1 MPFISYFRL
10 LRSDPR
16 LISFGFLMTLGSS
29 FGQTYFIGV
38 FGPEIQ
44 SQFSLNHT
52 QWGGIY
58 MIGTLASAALL
69 SWTGSFIDRVSL
81 LKYTC
86 CVIVFLAVA
95 CAFISIAEGVVSL
108 TFAIFLLRQSGQGLA
123 MHISTT
129 SMSRYFNKDRGRA
142 ISLSSMGAVVGGSFL
157 PLVAVALIGWIGWRF
172 TYIGA
177 SVLTLLFLLPLSLWL
192 LKNHMHRHRGHL
204 ENLASAEE
212 DGCSR
217 ARSWNR
223 AELLRDPRFYLLLP
237 GFIATDVIVTAMF
250 FHHINL
256 ADSKGW
262 SHAWITGNYVLYS
275 VVAMLVTLGTGPLI
289 DRFTARQVAPY
300 ILMPIVL
307 ALLLVAVVD
316 SAWVVVPYMLIMG
329 INAGLSYPTMAAI
342 WPELYG
348 VKHIGSIRSIV
359 TPVALFGSALGPIA
373 MGGLMDIGISIE
385 KVCLFFGYYCIFGTL
400 CLWLALRKSSIA

>member
-1 MPFISYFRL
+1 
-10 LRSDPR
+10 
-16 LISFGFLMTLGSS
+16 
-29 FGQTYFIGV
+29 
-38 FGPEIQ
+38 
-44 SQFSLNHT
+44 
-52 QWGGIY
+52 
-58 MIGTLASAALL
+58 
-69 SWTGSFIDRVSL
+69 
-81 LKYTC
+81 
-86 CVIVFLAVA
+86 
-95 CAFISIAEGVVSL
+95 
-108 TFAIFLLRQSGQGLA
+108 
-123 MHISTT
+123 
-129 SMSRYFNKDRGRA
+129 
-142 ISLSSMGAVVGGSFL
+142 
-157 PLVAVALIGWIGWRF
+157 
-172 TYIGA
+172 
-177 SVLTLLFLLPLSLWL
+177 
-192 LKNHMHRHRGHL
+192 
-204 ENLASAEE
+204 
-212 DGCSR
+212 
-217 ARSWNR
+217 
-223 AELLRDPRFYLLLP
+223 
-237 GFIATDVIVTAMF
+237 MF